1 LKKNLLVF
9 VGVTIVFALATS
21 FLLGDTEGIPT
32 LGGWGGVL
40 SLLTLL
46 LNIAIALVIA
56 IMLHEFGHILGA
68 LFMGNRVTYL
78 IFGPFLF
85 SFSPFHLEWKWK
97 QAYFFGAMKAEVAAY
112 EDERTFASSIRAQR
126 VISSAGPTFSLLLG
140 LLALKLS
147 SDFLSLW
154 GLIGLLSVAIG
165 IGTLF
170 TDGTNALLLGRRN
183 YSLFFAWNALITA
196 SAMDVRKLDFL
207 LKDSRRY
214 LYEVAER
221 NDTKWSKDLH
231 NLNVLYFYTAM
242 QGERNHEDILVTRLT
257 RNLVE
262 FWQEI
267 RTTPIHQNTVAMI
280 LSEEVIRLKE
290 VSDHRE
296 AGILLHLLLNKQVLD
311 PLSLLKVEAFTHCS
325 DESADAYLSYI
336 RSLYSPLHPY
346 GALLSFEEQRLKTL
360 EQGRLL
366 NKS

>member
-1 LKKNLLVF
+1 MKKNLVVF

-32 LGGWGGVL
+32 LGGWGGV

-68 LFMGNRVTYL
+68 LFMGNRVTHL

-112 EDERTFASSIRAQR
+112 EDERTFAFAIRSQR
-126 VISSAGPTFSLLLG
+126 VIYSAGPAFSLLLG
-140 LLALKLS
+140 LLTLNLS
-147 SDFLSLW
+147 SNWLSLW
-154 GLIGLLSVAIG
+154 GLFGFFSAAIG

-183 YSLFFAWNALITA
+183 YYLFFAWTALITA

-207 LKDSRRY
+207 LKESRRY
-214 LYEVAER
+214 LYEVAAR
-221 NDTKWSKDLH
+221 NDTNWSKDLY

-242 QGERNHEDILVTRLT
+242 QSDRNHEDTLIARLT
-257 RNLVE
+257 GMLIECWREVK
-262 FWQEI
+262 
-267 RTTPIHQNTVAMI
+267 TTCIHQNTVAMI
-280 LSEEVIRLKE
+280 LAEEVIRLKE
-290 VSDHRE
+290 VGQHRE
-296 AGILLHLLLNKQVLD
+296 ADNLLHLLLKKEALG
-311 PLSLLKVEAFTHCS
+311 PLSSLKVEAFTHYS
-325 DESADAYLSYI
+325 DEGADSYLSHI
-336 RSLYSPLHPY
+336 QSMYSPLHPY
-346 GALLSFEEQRLKTL
+346 GALLGFEEQRLKSLKRTL
-360 EQGRLL
+360 DF
-366 NKS
+366 

>member
-1 LKKNLLVF
+1 MKKNLLVF

-21 FLLGDTEGIPT
+21 FLLGDTEGIPI
-32 LGGWGGVL
+32 LGGWGGEA
-40 SLLTLL
+40 LLTLL
-46 LNIAIALVIA
+46 LNIVIALVIA

-68 LFMGNRVTYL
+68 LFMGNRVTHL
-78 IFGPFLF
+78 ICGPFLF

-97 QAYFFGAMKAEVAAY
+97 QAYFFGAMKAEIAAY

-126 VISSAGPTFSLLLG
+126 VIYSAGPTFSLLLG
-140 LLALKLS
+140 LLALNLS

-196 SAMDVRKLDFL
+196 SSMDVRKLDFL

-257 RNLVE
+257 RDLVE
-262 FWQEI
+262 FWQEM
-267 RTTPIHQNTVAMI
+267 TSLIHQNTVAMI

-296 AGILLHLLLNKQVLD
+296 ADILLHLLLDKQVLG

-325 DESADAYLSYI
+325 DESADVYLSYI
-336 RSLYSPLHPY
+336 RSMYSPLHPY